1 MEKTMVMKILEQ
13 KKIAYNAYEYDPVHL
28 DAVYVANTLSQD
40 VRKVFKTLVAKGEKK
55 YYVFMVPSS
64 KELDLKKCAKSVNE
78 KSIEMI
84 KQKEL
89 FPLTGYVHGG
99 CSPIGMKKP
108 FPTFIDSSALN
119 FETIYYSAG
128 KVGYQVETKPS
139 DLINLLNIKT
149 IDLTKGE
156 IKND

>member
-1 MEKTMVMKILEQ
+1 
-13 KKIAYNAYEYDPVHL
+13 
-28 DAVYVANTLSQD
+28 
-40 VRKVFKTLVAKGEKK
+40 
-55 YYVFMVPSS
+55 MVPSS
-64 KELDLKKCAKSVNE
+64 KELDLKKVASILNE
-78 KSIEMI
+78 KKIEMI

-99 CSPIGMKKP
+99 CSPIGMKKQ

>member
-64 KELDLKKCAKSVNE
+64 KELDLKKVA
-78 KSIEMI
+78 SILI